1 MKIKSNRSRSYRMPN
16 FWEKFGNFAFFS
28 YCGIGYTSCGLPSS
42 KCYFSTR
49 IWLRFVLRV
58 APTQSPSSITL
69 CKFDLSVCWWRRGCH
84 FLGSCH
90 ARHGT
95 KATAIQLLFPW
106 GTFPS
111 IWRKGGVL
119 LLAPF
124 PFRRLS
130 SKMFELLFCPTAIC
144 GENCDLLLSAFT
156 FAFAFAILISCRR
169 LGPAVGV
176 VIVLVLVLVPVLV
189 LWQLCILFRYLSHSL
204 ANAAQ
209 SFA

>member
-1 MKIKSNRSRSYRMPN
+1 MPASVN
-16 FWEKFGNFAFFS
+16 HNCWLLLF
-28 YCGIGYTSCGLPSS
+28 
-42 KCYFSTR
+42 TR
-49 IWLRFVLRV
+49 ISRDLFRV
-58 APTQSPSSITL
+58 VPVPYAPFPLSALTL
-69 CKFDLSVCWWRRGCH
+69 LFLSVFAERLVRLLVATRLH

-106 GTFPS
+106 GTFPFTLPYPLS
-111 IWRKGGVL
+111 TSLPAVL

-124 PFRRLS
+124 PFLASFGQNVWTSFLPDSNLRRKLWFVVERARFS
-130 SKMFELLFCPTAIC
+130 S
-144 GENCDLLLSAFT
+144 
-156 FAFAFAILISCRR
+156 
-169 LGPAVGV
+169 AVDV
-176 VIVLVLVLVPVLV
+176 FVLVPIVARHLLRGGVLRVVIAIVIVLV